1 MPHIYFLIEFSLL
14 YIIRDICVYSSMIRF
29 ISSYLHTHTHMAH
42 SPSRALPVNRFIAS
56 RIKQSAHRLN
66 CSFGIF
72 PLLFCWRSSVQIVAR
87 QHFSIEHFVHTL
99 QNALVVHYNRLSVAH
114 KHRAYALCRCVA
126 FGTNKATIAGHQCWW
141 WWLIVNWFRCAA
153 RTQPNYQFTFCS
165 DKDHEN
171 YMVNLF
177 NKLYF
182 CEYKRVNAA
191 VRVIDSS
198 SLKTSTRKW

>member
-29 ISSYLHTHTHMAH
+29 ISSYLHTHTHSAH
-42 SPSRALPVNRFIAS
+42 SPSPALPVNRFIAS

-114 KHRAYALCRCVA
+114 KHRAYALWRSADASLSVPTRLPLPGINVDDDDWSWIGFDA
-126 FGTNKATIAGHQCWW
+126 PHTTKLPIHI
-141 WWLIVNWFRCAA
+141 LFRQ
-153 RTQPNYQFTFCS
+153 RS
-165 DKDHEN
+165 R
-171 YMVNLF
+171 
-177 NKLYF
+177 KLHGEF
-182 CEYKRVNAA
+182 
-191 VRVIDSS
+191 IQ
-198 SLKTSTRKW
+198 